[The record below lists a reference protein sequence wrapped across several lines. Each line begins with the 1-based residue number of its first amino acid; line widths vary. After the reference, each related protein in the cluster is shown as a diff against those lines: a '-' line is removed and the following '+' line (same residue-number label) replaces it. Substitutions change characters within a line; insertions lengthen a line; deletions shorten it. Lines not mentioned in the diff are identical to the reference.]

1 WSGRRGS
8 GARGR
13 PIALV
18 GAVDSSE
25 AGSSSDAAGQRGPA
39 DQPDPAAVA
48 AEKQKRIKI
57 SFDGQGLFA
66 WPESVDKAVN
76 LLTLQ
81 SNFISR
87 LPDGLYLPALVL
99 LDLYDNQ
106 LERLGGLRHLE
117 TLRVLVVARNR
128 LRKIEGLEQ
137 LVHLEILDLHSNY
150 ITRTTGLETLSRL
163 RVLNLA
169 NNCVRTVGGLAGLG
183 SLQQLNLR
191 GNSLRRLVGLEQL
204 PRLVKLNLAH
214 NDIRR
219 PEDVE
224 CLVNC
229 HQLEELSLN
238 GAPVAAHPGYHPLLY
253 RLKRL
258 KLLDGMHVERGPEEP
273 AVGPAGASE
282 PAPPARL
289 PDLVPACERSVS
301 ASASSVSSLSEEA
314 AAAAPGCRCGRPAP
328 LDSADTLRTGET
340 ELEIKDGCLI
350 VSGDRALRLL
360 ATWEPRDAGQVR
372 CLAFSRLEF
381 DQLAPLLAALRDRFP
396 QAAALRLGAVRLST
410 LSQLN
415 AVSRLGELRQLTV
428 EPAGNPVTQQRLWR
442 PYAVY
447 RLHHRGLRRIND
459 TAVSGEEAAA
469 AAAQFGP
476 LGRLAFC
483 CLPESRLVE
492 IAERLWFSDVR
503 TKNGDTRPT
512 VEQVRRRLA
521 DPRLQG
527 VMEREALL
535 YSPRRTAGPC
545 PSLEAP
551 LREAQRSVAALRT
564 FHGLLP
570 SLLRELSG
578 SAHQRRA
585 GSATAGHE
593 TRALLDQLAASID
606 GPSS

>member
-1 WSGRRGS
+1 MAGATVDGRGG

-25 AGSSSDAAGQRGPA
+25 TGSSSDAAGQRGPA
-39 DQPDPAAVA
+39 DQPDSAAAA

-57 SFDGQGLFA
+57 SFDGLTDRTSPLLGRPFPSALLSQGLFA

-169 NNCVRTVGGLAGLG
+169 NNCVRTVGGLASLG

-219 PEDVE
+219 SVKEPDSRHVIQKYKTQKDPGHRIKTRTHRQTDPGHGKMADVE

-238 GAPVAAHPGYHPLLY
+238 SAPVAAHPGYHPLLY

-258 KLLDGMHVERGPEEP
+258 KLLDGMH
-273 AVGPAGASE
+273 
-282 PAPPARL
+282 
-289 PDLVPACERSVS
+289 
-301 ASASSVSSLSEEA
+301 
-314 AAAAPGCRCGRPAP
+314 
-328 LDSADTLRTGET
+328 T

-381 DQLAPLLAALRDRFP
+381 DQLAPLLVTLRDRFP

-492 IAERLWFSDVR
+492 IAERLWFSDVK

-512 VEQVRRRLA
+512 VEQVRSRLA

-545 PSLEAP
+545 SPLEAP

-585 GSATAGHE
+585 GSAAAGHE